1 MRRITLLVSDD
12 LHLSLKKLAFIENR
26 TISSV
31 TREAL
36 YTFCKE
42 KKSTDIEIL
51 DHRGNESD
59 EESA

>member
-31 TREAL
+31 TREEL

-42 KKSTDIEIL
+42 KQSSDIEIL
-51 DHRGNESD
+51 DHRENESE